1 MFDELLAYLLDAVQ
15 YVSFNNTK
23 HPIYCEQ
30 EMKLQTAL
38 QVPGNEVAL
47 MTTSNIS
54 CVPLY

>member
-1 MFDELLAYLLDAVQ
+1 MVNELLAYLLDAAQ
-15 YVSFNNTK
+15 YVSFKNTK

-54 CVPLY
+54 CVP